1 MLCVFKIEMTI
12 SVLMSTYNQMK
23 TDYLRQS
30 FDSIWTKQTLR
41 PNQIVLVEDGPVDA
55 EQEQLV
61 SQWKAEL
68 GDTLVICK
76 HKENQG
82 LTKALNLGIQHV
94 TSDLIA
100 RVDCDDV
107 SAPERFRL
115 QHDYLQQ
122 HPEIDILGG
131 AMQEFSENNPCICI
145 RQYPKT
151 DEQVRKYILKASPLS
166 HPSVMMRTSMF
177 RNGLKYDERY
187 RTSQDIALWY
197 DALLAGYRI
206 SNLSD
211 VILFFRRSDSVMK
224 RRARKKAKNEFLI
237 YMNGIYRM
245 KGLFTFSY
253 FYPLMRFFIRL
264 LPLSM
269 ISWFYNSKIRKFL
282 LKTR

>member
-1 MLCVFKIEMTI
+1 
-12 SVLMSTYNQMK
+12 MK
-23 TDYLRQS
+23 TEYLRQS

-41 PNQIVLVEDGPVDA
+41 PDQIVLVEDGPIDA

-61 SQWKAEL
+61 EQWKAEL
-68 GDTLVICK
+68 SDTLVICK

-107 SAPERFRL
+107 SAPDRFRL
-115 QHDYLQQ
+115 QHDFLEQ

-131 AMQEFSENNPCICI
+131 AMQEFSEENPCICV
-145 RQYPKT
+145 RQYPQT

-166 HPSVMMRTSMF
+166 HPSVMMRTKMF

-197 DALLAGYRI
+197 DALLDGYRI
-206 SNLSD
+206 SNLPNI
-211 VILFFRRSDSVMK
+211 ILFFRRSDNVMK

-237 YMNGIYRM
+237 YVNGIYRM

-264 LPLSM
+264 LPVGM

>member
-1 MLCVFKIEMTI
+1 MTI
-12 SVLMSTYNQMK
+12 SVLMSTYAQ
-23 TDYLRQS
+23 TESEYLCQS
-30 FDSIWTKQTLR
+30 FESIWKKQTLR
-41 PNQIVLVEDGPVDA
+41 PNQIVLVEDGPIGL
-55 EQEQLV
+55 EQEKLV
-61 SQWKAEL
+61 EKWKEEL
-68 GDTLVICK
+68 GEKLVVCK
-76 HKENQG
+76 CPNNQG
-82 LTKALNLGIQHV
+82 LTKALNLGLQYV

-115 QHDYLQQ
+115 QHDFLEQ

-131 AMQEFSENNPCICI
+131 AMQEFSATNPCICV
-145 RQYPKT
+145 RQYPQT

-166 HPSVMMRTSMF
+166 HPSVMMRTKMF
-177 RNGLKYDERY
+177 RNGLKYDERF

-211 VILFFRRSDSVMK
+211 IILYFRRSDNVMK
-224 RRARKKAKNEFLI
+224 RRARKKGKNEFLI
-237 YMNGIYRM
+237 YVNGIYRM
-245 KGLFTFSY
+245 KGLFTFYY

-264 LPLSM
+264 LPIGM
-269 ISWFYNSKIRKFL
+269 ISWFYNSKLRKFL

>member
-1 MLCVFKIEMTI
+1 
-12 SVLMSTYNQMK
+12 MSTYSQMK
-23 TDYLRQS
+23 AEYLRQS

-41 PNQIVLVEDGPVDA
+41 PDQIVLVEDGPIGT
-55 EQEQLV
+55 EQEKLINEWKQQLG
-61 SQWKAEL
+61 E
-68 GDTLVICK
+68 TLVICK
-76 HKENQG
+76 CPENQG

-107 SAPERFRL
+107 SAPNRFQL
-115 QHDYLQQ
+115 QHDFLEQ

-131 AMQEFSENNPCICI
+131 AMQEFSNTNPCICI
-145 RQYPKT
+145 RQYPQT
-151 DEQVRKYILKASPLS
+151 NEQVRKYILKASPLS
-166 HPSVMMRTSMF
+166 HPSVMMRTKMF

-197 DALLAGYRI
+197 DALLAGYQI

-211 VILFFRRSDSVMK
+211 VILYFRRSEGVMK

-237 YMNGIYRM
+237 YVKGIYRM
-245 KGLFTFSY
+245 KGLFTVSY
-253 FYPLMRFFIRL
+253 IYPLMRFLIRL
-264 LPLSM
+264 LPVGM
-269 ISWFYNSKIRKFL
+269 ISWFYDSKVRRFF